1 MNKQDKIRIG
11 LYRSSGGISMTAMI
25 IVAVLEL
32 FMLAVTAFNPALYVD
47 PLGNDHVWQY
57 RSFYIFLLA
66 VALIYIVLRLYVK
79 GDIERRF
86 RVLNVANPLC
96 AVLFYAWA
104 LAVTFSDFSATGIFD
119 PTLFIT
125 FSLVVP
131 LSFYM
136 APSAY
141 AVIVAVAD
149 ALLLWII
156 LSANGGL
163 GVIINSSVF
172 FVFQIVLG
180 VSYLRI
186 KTNIAERIVE
196 EQENALIDVLT
207 GCPNRRAYE
216 NEIGRYRDEPLPDDL
231 AYIAMDLDS
240 LKEINDSHGHEAG
253 DRLIV
258 GAAQCIKKSIGD
270 KGEVFRVGGDEFAAL
285 IRADDQELKEIFAAY
300 HAAAE
305 AWSEENVLQLSA
317 SYGCACRSELTD
329 EPTILALARMADG
342 RMYQA
347 KAEYYQKNGYV
358 RR

>member
-1 MNKQDKIRIG
+1 MNKQDKIRIS
-11 LYRSSGGISMTAMI
+11 LYRSSGGISVTAMI

-32 FMLAVTAFNPALYVD
+32 FMLVYSIANAEFFGDLA
-47 PLGNDHVWQY
+47 WRY
-57 RSFYIFLLA
+57 RSFYIVLLA
-66 VALIYIVLRLYVK
+66 VAVIYILLSLYVRR
-79 GDIERRF
+79 DIEHRF

-104 LAVTFSDFSATGIFD
+104 LVVTYSDFSAVGVVD

-141 AVIVAVAD
+141 AIIVVIAD
-149 ALLLWII
+149 ALMLWLI
-156 LSANGGL
+156 LSATGGV
-163 GVIINSSVF
+163 GAIINSGVF

-180 VSYLRI
+180 VSYLRL
-186 KTNIAERIVE
+186 KTNVAERIVE

-216 NEIGRYRDEPLPDDL
+216 NEIKRYKEKPLPDDL

-253 DRLIV
+253 DRLIA
-258 GAAQCIKKSIGD
+258 GAAQCIRQSIGD
-270 KGEVFRVGGDEFAAL
+270 KGQVFRVGGDEFAAL
-285 IRADDQELKEIFAAY
+285 IRADEQALKDIFAAY
-300 HAAAE
+300 HAAVE
-305 AWSEENVLQLSA
+305 SWSDENGLALSA
-317 SYGCACRSELTD
+317 SCGCASRSELTD
-329 EPTILALARMADG
+329 EPTILALAGMADG
-342 RMYQA
+342 RMYRA
-347 KAEYYQKNGYV
+347 NAEHYQKNGSE